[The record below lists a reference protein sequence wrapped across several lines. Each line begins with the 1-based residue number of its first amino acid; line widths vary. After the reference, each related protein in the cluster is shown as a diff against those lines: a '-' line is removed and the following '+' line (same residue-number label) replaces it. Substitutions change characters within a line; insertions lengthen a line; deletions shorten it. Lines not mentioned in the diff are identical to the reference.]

1 MKRLK
6 FSLAILLSVIITLSA
21 EAQTYG
27 PKITGTGLKPDNYD
41 LVASLKEANPNRIA
55 HRGLPSKVDLADL
68 MPPVGNQGQQSSC
81 VAWSTA
87 YANKSY
93 QEFVER
99 KDKGAWTY
107 KSGNA
112 PNYKTLFSPAFIYN
126 QINGGKDSGSSISDA
141 MALVVSKGAIP
152 WDAMPYN
159 EKNYSKQPTVEQLQ
173 LAAKFKAKEFQRLRY
188 NEPNEIK
195 NQLAQG
201 RPVVVGILINEN
213 IYEIGK
219 KIYNEAKGAN
229 LGGHAITL
237 VGYDDATN
245 TFKYQNSWGIEWGD
259 KGFGYIDYKYFSK
272 VCRSAFVMID
282 LIDPNPGPE
291 IADNKEQI
299 IVQPIPA
306 KNEVNPADKT
316 DLLPPAEI
324 NASNGNFSN
333 KIVLTW
339 SPTPRAIG
347 YEIEIG
353 RASCRERV

>member
-6 FSLAILLSVIITLSA
+6 FSLAVLLSVIITLSA

-41 LVASLKEANPNRIA
+41 LVASLKEANPNHIA
-55 HRGLPSKVDLADL
+55 HRGLPSKVDLSDL

-107 KSGNA
+107 KSGNT

-126 QINGGKDSGSSISDA
+126 QINGGKDNGSSISDA

-152 WDAMPYN
+152 WDTMPYN

-195 NQLAQG
+195 
-201 RPVVVGILINEN
+201 
-213 IYEIGK
+213 
-219 KIYNEAKGAN
+219 
-229 LGGHAITL
+229 
-237 VGYDDATN
+237 TN
-245 TFKYQNSWGIEWGD
+245 
-259 KGFGYIDYKYFSK
+259 
-272 VCRSAFVMID
+272 
-282 LIDPNPGPE
+282 
-291 IADNKEQI
+291 
-299 IVQPIPA
+299 
-306 KNEVNPADKT
+306 
-316 DLLPPAEI
+316 
-324 NASNGNFSN
+324 
-333 KIVLTW
+333 
-339 SPTPRAIG
+339 
-347 YEIEIG
+347 
-353 RASCRERV
+353 